1 MMGTTTQLY
10 SLVSTAPSRGDIV
23 DIADPDQ
30 RIWKALVMGENADPF
45 GRAIQHGARI
55 TAEAQGQFRPRML
68 EKSDY
73 LSANLPIPLFSERL
87 AAHVPGYACAV
98 ACKGKEFAFV
108 LPRIREYRDQLD
120 PNATSWRTSSSG
132 SRFPLSV
139 VYRSD
144 ASDDFLLAR
153 DRTYPSMIL
162 ASHAFVDLCAAERLN
177 IDFAPVTMS
186 A

>member
-1 MMGTTTQLY
+1 MTQLY
-10 SLVSTAPSRGDIV
+10 SLVSTAPTRGDVI
-23 DIADPDQ
+23 DIADPDR
-30 RIWKALVMGENADPF
+30 RIWNALVMGEDADPLD
-45 GRAIQHGARI
+45 RAIQHGARI
-55 TAEAQGQFRPRML
+55 TAEAQGRFRPRML

-87 AAHVPGYACAV
+87 AAHVPGYACAIT
-98 ACKGKEFAFV
+98 CKGKELTFV
-108 LPRIREYRDQLD
+108 LPRIREYRDLLD
-120 PNATSWRTSSSG
+120 PDATSWRTSSSG

-139 VYRSD
+139 VYRGD

-153 DRTYPSMIL
+153 DRTYPSMVL
-162 ASHAFVDLCAAERLN
+162 ASQAFVDLCAAERLN